1 MPKIKDLTGQRF
13 GRLTVKG
20 FSQKDRH
27 NKGHWVCQ
35 CDCGN
40 VVDVETHQLK
50 SGKTKSCGCLKSEK
64 TRERV
69 KTHGDTGSRLY
80 WVWAAII
87 QRCTN
92 PANAAY
98 NNYGGRGIKVC
109 EEWQNSFETF
119 RDWALANGYRQGQ
132 TIDRQNNNGDYCPDN
147 CRLADR
153 KTQNNNKRNTKQIEF
168 MGERHSVTEW
178 ARIIGVDRATIRKRH
193 AAGLPLDIPIKRTG
207 RPKGSRNKQK
217 T

>member
-27 NKGHWVCQ
+27 NKGHWVCL

-98 NNYGGRGIKVC
+98 NNYGGRGLPSV
-109 EEWQNSFETF
+109 
-119 RDWALANGYRQGQ
+119 RNGLRVSSRSEIGHFPTATGKGRQSTGRTTTGIIARITAAGQ
-132 TIDRQNNNGDYCPDN
+132 IARPKTTTSG
-147 CRLADR
+147 
-153 KTQNNNKRNTKQIEF
+153 TQNKLNLGAN
-168 MGERHSVTEW
+168 
-178 ARIIGVDRATIRKRH
+178 AT
-193 AAGLPLDIPIKRTG
+193 A
-207 RPKGSRNKQK
+207 
-217 T
+217 